1 MYVVDRLRL
10 PWTGTGEKG
19 TKTWR
24 PKTVLRKLSQR
35 LPSPMRRTVTSLGR
49 ALVLSYRVGLLG
61 RVVFI
66 GVTGSTG
73 KTTTKELI
81 HTILSSCFTGHKS
94 RANDNLAVHET
105 IYKVRPGHA
114 YCVQEIA
121 AAIGGQRVALER
133 PLALIRP
140 RIGVVTNIGTDHI
153 SAFGSME
160 EIAAEKGKLIA
171 MLPKDGV
178 AILNADDP
186 NVLAMRSRFQGKT
199 VTYGLSPEA
208 TVRAE
213 NIASAWPERLSFDI
227 VYEGRSHRIQTQLCG
242 RHWAPCVLAA
252 VSVGLEM
259 GLPIADAAQALNR
272 AMPNKRR
279 MEPVSGT
286 REVTF
291 IRDDIKASLNSIPPA
306 LEFMKDARA
315 SRKIIVIGTISDY
328 SGNSETVYK
337 RVAKSALEA
346 ADMVIFVGP
355 KASKCSKVKNTLRG
369 KSLWTFASVAQ
380 ARDHL
385 AQVLRAGDLV
395 LLKASERADRF
406 EPLYALIDSSDPDG
420 RNSVPDL
427 AVTSEKAALPMS
439 GTHTLHPHALDAA
452 EARSASMEASNDGPA
467 MMFIIGLGNPEA
479 EFQKSPHNVGHH
491 ALDELARFFGV
502 GWSSYPDA
510 LLASTIWNG
519 AKLCLVKPMIP
530 VNQTG
535 AVLLNLANEFRFG
548 PDECLLVHDDMDL
561 PLGAVRV
568 RAKGSDGGHRGVRS
582 VLQAFGSASIT
593 RVKIG
598 VGRPAGQDSAAQY
611 VLSPFSPKDS
621 MTVSRVCGEVAG
633 DIIPREVMKWL
644 HNQRLTSPSKDIAR
658 SQPVERGA

>member
-1 MYVVDRLRL
+1 MYVVNRLRL
-10 PWTGTGEKG
+10 SWIGAGEGHAKA
-19 TKTWR
+19 WR
-24 PKTVLRKLSQR
+24 PKNIFRKLSR
-35 LPSPMRRTVTSLGR
+35 TLPSPIRSTVTSLGR
-49 ALVLSYRVGLLG
+49 ACVLFYRVGLLS

-73 KTTTKELI
+73 KTTTKDLI
-81 HTILSSCFTGHKS
+81 HAILSTCFTGHKS

-105 IYKVRPGHA
+105 IYHVRPDHS

-121 AAIGGQRVALER
+121 AAIGGHRVALER
-133 PLALIRP
+133 PLALVRP

-153 SAFGSME
+153 GAFGSIE
-160 EIAAEKGKLIA
+160 EIAAEKGKLVA
-171 MLPKDGV
+171 LLPKDGV

-186 NVLAMRSRFQGKT
+186 NVLAMRSRFEGRT
-199 VTYGLSPEA
+199 VTYGLSPDA
-208 TVRAE
+208 IVRAE
-213 NIASAWPERLSFDI
+213 NIDSTWPNRLAFDCLHDG
-227 VYEGRSHRIQTQLCG
+227 VRHRIQTQLCG
-242 RHWAPCVLAA
+242 KHWVSCVLAA

-259 GLPIADAAQALNR
+259 RVPIEAAAHAVSR
-272 AMPNKRR
+272 VTPNKRR

-286 REVTF
+286 RGITF

-328 SGNSETVYK
+328 SGNSETIYK

-346 ADMVIFVGP
+346 ADIVIFVGP

-369 KSLWTFASVAQ
+369 NALWIFASVAQ

-385 AQVLRAGDLV
+385 AKVLHAGDLV

-406 EPLYALIDSSDPDG
+406 DLLYSLMDNPDPASLGAATDNG
-420 RNSVPDL
+420 VM
-427 AVTSEKAALPMS
+427 SEAATMPARRA
-439 GTHTLHPHALDAA
+439 HTLHPDALSAVGATSVSMDAPS
-452 EARSASMEASNDGPA
+452 EDPG

-479 EFQKSPHNVGHH
+479 EFSQSPHNIGHH

-502 GWSSYPDA
+502 EWISYPDA
-510 LLASTIWNG
+510 LMASTIWNG
-519 AKLCLVKPMIP
+519 AKLCLVKPMMP

-535 AVLLNLANEFRFG
+535 AVLLNLATEFHFG
-548 PDECLLVHDDMDL
+548 PDECILVHDDMDL
-561 PLGAVRV
+561 PLGGVRV
-568 RAKGSDGGHRGVRS
+568 RSKGSDGGHRGVRS

-598 VGRPAGQDSAAQY
+598 VGRPAEQDSAAKY

-621 MTVSRVCGEVAG
+621 LTVSRVCAEVAG
-633 DIIPREVMKWL
+633 ELIPREVTKWL
-644 HNQRLTSPSKDIAR
+644 QSQRATS
-658 SQPVERGA
+658 

>member
-10 PWTGTGEKG
+10 SWSSTGQESAKG
-19 TKTWR
+19 WR
-24 PKTVLRKLSQR
+24 PKIVLRKLSQR
-35 LPSPMRRTVTSLGR
+35 LPSPIRGTLTGLGR
-49 ALVLSYRVGLLG
+49 ALVLFYRVGLLG

-73 KTTTKELI
+73 KTTTKDLI
-81 HTILSSCFTGHKS
+81 HAILSTRFTGHKS

-105 IYKVRPGHA
+105 IYQVRPSHA

-133 PLALIRP
+133 PLDLVRP

-153 SAFGSME
+153 GAFGSIE

-171 MLPKDGV
+171 MLPQDGV
-178 AILNADDP
+178 AVLNADDP
-186 NVLAMRSRFQGKT
+186 NVLAMRSRFRGKA
-199 VTYGLSPEA
+199 VTYGLSPDA
-208 TVRAE
+208 MVRAE
-213 NIASAWPERLSFDI
+213 NIDGAWPNRLAFECLHDG
-227 VYEGRSHRIQTQLCG
+227 GRYRIQTQLCG
-242 RHWAPCVLAA
+242 KHWVPCVLAA
-252 VSVGLEM
+252 LSVGLEL
-259 GLPIADAAQALNR
+259 GVPLADAAR
-272 AMPNKRR
+272 AVSSVMPNKRR
-279 MEPVSGT
+279 MEPISGA
-286 REVTF
+286 RGITF

-328 SGNSETVYK
+328 TGNSETTYK

-369 KSLWTFASVAQ
+369 NSLWIFASVAQ

-385 AQVLRAGDLV
+385 DKVLQAGDLV

-406 EPLYALIDSSDPDG
+406 DLIYSLLEMSDPEPGKGAKSPEIVPEETASPTPRVHALRPHVTSDTKE
-420 RNSVPDL
+420 NSVPM
-427 AVTSEKAALPMS
+427 ELPN
-439 GTHTLHPHALDAA
+439 G
-452 EARSASMEASNDGPA
+452 GPG

-479 EFQKSPHNVGHH
+479 ELRQSPHNVGHQ
-491 ALDELARFFGV
+491 ALDDLARFFGV
-502 GWSSYPDA
+502 EWTSYPDA
-510 LLASTIWNG
+510 LLASTTWNG
-519 AKLCLVKPMIP
+519 AKLCLVKPMVH

-535 AVLLNLANEFRFG
+535 AVLQSLADEFRFG
-548 PDECLLVHDDMDL
+548 PDECILVHDDMDL

-598 VGRPAGQDSAAQY
+598 VGRPAGPDSAARY

-621 MTVSRVCGEVAG
+621 VAVSRVCAEVAG
-633 DIIPREVMKWL
+633 DIIPREVTKWL
-644 HNQRLTSPSKDIAR
+644 YNQRAI
-658 SQPVERGA
+658 SQ